1 MAGGYANG
9 EHWSVGDI
17 ALDRVDIE
25 RVRPREE
32 LFLLLAGASFVETA
46 SDLYTRNLVE
56 QFDGD
61 VEVSWWLTHHWE
73 PEELQHGRALRAYV
87 QRVWPEF
94 DWQAAYDGFI
104 AEHLEHCTE
113 DELEATPGLEMAARC
128 VVEMGTATY
137 YRAIQLISDE
147 PVLAHLARLIQ
158 CDEVRHYR
166 HFFRYFNKHNRVE
179 RNNRAQVLAALGRR
193 LRVLLRSDV
202 ERGSWYPYQSRH
214 AHASRS
220 GREFRGA
227 IARTTTLVRNHYPGP
242 MAVKMLLKPLAL
254 PPVLNRLSHRTVLL
268 AQRLIL
274 H

>member
-1 MAGGYANG
+1 MASEYAHG
-9 EHWSVGDI
+9 EHWSVEDI
-17 ALDRVDIE
+17 ALDRVDVE

-46 SDLYTRNLVE
+46 SDLYTRNLTD
-56 QFDGD
+56 QFEGD
-61 VEVSWWLTHHWE
+61 PEVSGWLTHHWE

-87 QRVWPEF
+87 HRVWPEF
-94 DWQAAYDGFI
+94 DWQTAFDGFI
-104 AEHLEHCTE
+104 AEHLRYCTG

-137 YRAIQLISDE
+137 YRAIQVLSDE
-147 PVLAHLARLIQ
+147 PVLGRLAGLIQ
-158 CDEVRHYR
+158 RDEVRHYR
-166 HFFRYFNKHNRVE
+166 HFFRYFNKYNRVE
-179 RNNRAQVLAALGRR
+179 CNDRARVFGALGRR

-214 AHASRS
+214 AHASRN
-220 GREFRGA
+220 GREFRRA
-227 IARTTTLVRNHYPGP
+227 MARTTTLVRNNYPAP